1 MKLPTVVI
9 KQQGKRPSEPFDR
22 SKLYA
27 SIESACLSVN
37 LSEGVATDAAEHV
50 CRAVEGWLQSKQEI
64 TSADLRRIA
73 TDSLTVISPEAG
85 YIYKHHHKI
94 L

>member
-1 MKLPTVVI
+1 MNPSTIVI
-9 KQQGKRPSEPFDR
+9 KQQGKRPSEPFNR

-27 SIESACLSVN
+27 SIEASCLSVN
-37 LSEGVATDAAEHV
+37 LKEGVASDAAEHV
-50 CRAVEGWLQSKQEI
+50 CRAVEGWLKSKQEI